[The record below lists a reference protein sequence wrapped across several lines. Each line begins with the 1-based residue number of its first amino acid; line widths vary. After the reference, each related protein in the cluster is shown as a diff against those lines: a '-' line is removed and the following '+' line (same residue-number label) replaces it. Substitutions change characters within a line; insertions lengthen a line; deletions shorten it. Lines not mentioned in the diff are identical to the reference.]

1 MIKVETSDIEILKK
15 LNAGDIVSI
24 SGTIYTAR
32 DAAHKKIFALM
43 KDGKPLPFPFKT
55 RLFITRAQLPQKT
68 ANHTAA
74 AAPRRRNVWTFIRPI
89 CWTRDLKV

>member
-32 DAAHKKIFALM
+32 DAAH
-43 KDGKPLPFPFKT
+43 
-55 RLFITRAQLPQKT
+55 
-68 ANHTAA
+68 
-74 AAPRRRNVWTFIRPI
+74 
-89 CWTRDLKV
+89 